1 MNKPL
6 VVILAAVMLDA
17 IGIGLIAPILP
28 SLLREVAHQGDVTLL
43 YGLLIA
49 LYATMQFIC
58 SPILGV
64 LSDRFGRRPVLIL
77 SLCGAALDYVLMA
90 LAPNLLFLVI
100 GRAIA
105 GITAANMAVAS
116 AYITD
121 ISPEDQRAR
130 RFGYFHAMWGIG
142 FIVGPV
148 LGGVLGEYWLRAPFI
163 AAAVL
168 NALNC
173 ALAFF
178 VLPESHHVRGTARFS
193 WATLN
198 PFLPLRWALS
208 FRVLIPLIAINMIMM
223 FVGQMYGVVWVLFGE
238 DQFSWSPLTIGLSL
252 AAFGV
257 FHAGAQAFLTG
268 PVVARFGERASL
280 LIGFSA
286 EVFCLVVLAFAGQ
299 GWVMFALMPL
309 FAVGGVGMPAL
320 QSLITRQVD
329 AERQGQLQGVLASM
343 VSLTSVFGPLFFSFS
358 YAGVR
363 GDWPGAIW
371 LIGAAIY
378 CLALP
383 LMFGLRK
390 LAPASA

>member
-6 VVILAAVMLDA
+6 VVILSAVMLDA
-17 IGIGLIAPILP
+17 IGIGLISPILP
-28 SLLREVAHQGDVTLL
+28 TLLRDLAHQGDITLL

-58 SPILGV
+58 SPVLGV

-77 SLCGAALDYVLMA
+77 SLCGAALDYLLMA
-90 LAPNLLFLVI
+90 LAPNLAFLVV

-121 ISPEDQRAR
+121 ISPEDQRAK

-142 FIVGPV
+142 FIIGPI
-148 LGGVLGEYWLRAPFI
+148 LGGVLGEYWVRAPFI
-163 AAAVL
+163 AAAIL

-173 ALAFF
+173 GVAYF
-178 VLPESHHVRGTARFS
+178 VLPESHTNRGVARFS
-193 WATLN
+193 RDTLN
-198 PFLPLRWALS
+198 PFLPLRWALG
-208 FRVLIPLIAINMIMM
+208 FRALIPLMALNMIMM

-268 PVVARFGERASL
+268 PVVGRFGERASL

-286 EVFCLVVLAFAGQ
+286 EVFCLAVLAYASQ

-309 FAVGGVGMPAL
+309 FAIGGVGMPAL

-329 AERQGQLQGVLASM
+329 AERQGQLQGVLASV
-343 VSLTSVFGPLFFSFS
+343 VSLSSVFGPLFFSGA
-358 YAGVR
+358 YALVR
-363 GDWPGAIW
+363 ADWPGAVW

-383 LMFGLRK
+383 FMFGLRK
-390 LAPASA
+390 LASAPA